1 MKKVSIFTDGSC
13 SGNPGPGGYAVIIE
27 EGGIRRELTGGES
40 QTTNNRMELRAVIEG
55 LAALDEPSL
64 VRVVTDSRYVANG
77 MKSWIYTWRRKGWK
91 TSAGTPVKNRDLW
104 ERLDKLS
111 QTHEVSWEWVRGHN
125 NHPEN
130 ERADLLARQV
140 AREFVSHSSA

>member
-1 MKKVSIFTDGSC
+1 MKHVSIFTDGSC